1 MQIRARNSM
10 IDLIKIFTCPFIL
23 LIHCPLSGDVGEAVT
38 HFGRFGVPFFLLVS
52 GWFSYAPST
61 EKMIERAKKKMM
73 DTVKL
78 LGTFLIAYVIMNSI
92 SSCLSGKMCFS
103 WILEYVNLRSA
114 ANLVIFNRALFFG
127 STGYYPFMLLYVYII
142 FLVLTKWKLV
152 EKAFLAIPVLLTINL
167 VLPIVKNVPWF
178 YYGNFLF
185 TGLPLFLLG
194 HWLHKIYEK
203 LPANPILWCVLFSVG
218 VGLTFAEVTVKPD
231 GYCFAGSILMAVALL
246 LFSVNCTY
254 EVKNTVWL
262 NMLKRFSIYI
272 FVIHC
277 GIRDVLRAF
286 LNRSQIVLSNNTV
299 VFLIVLVTLVICV
312 AWDFIVTIRKKKL

>member
-10 IDLIKIFTCPFIL
+10 IDLIKFFTCPFIL

-52 GWFSYAPST
+52 GWFSYAPSI
-61 EKMIERAKKKMM
+61 EKMVERAKKKMM

-103 WILEYVNLRSA
+103 WILEYINLRTA
-114 ANLVIFNRALFFG
+114 ANLIIFNRALFFG
-127 STGYYPFMLLYVYII
+127 STGYYPFMLLYVYFI
-142 FLVLTKWKLV
+142 FLVLTKLKLI
-152 EKAFLAIPVLLTINL
+152 EMINL
-167 VLPIVKNVPWF
+167 VLPVVKNVPWF
-178 YYGNFLF
+178 YYGNFFF

-203 LPANPILWCVLFSVG
+203 LPANPSLWCILFFVG
-218 VGLTFAEVTVKPD
+218 VGLTFAEAAVKPD

-246 LFSVNCTY
+246 AQYVEAFFNLYFRYSLWHQRC
-254 EVKNTVWL
+254 
-262 NMLKRFSIYI
+262 FA
-272 FVIHC
+272 
-277 GIRDVLRAF
+277 GIA
-286 LNRSQIVLSNNTV
+286 Q
-299 VFLIVLVTLVICV
+299 
-312 AWDFIVTIRKKKL
+312 